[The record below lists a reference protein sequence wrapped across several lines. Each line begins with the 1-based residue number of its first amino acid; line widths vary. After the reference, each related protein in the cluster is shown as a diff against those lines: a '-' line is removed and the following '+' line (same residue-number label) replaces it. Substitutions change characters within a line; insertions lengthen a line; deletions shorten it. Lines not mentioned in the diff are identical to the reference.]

1 MNEKRLKQLNIAK
14 KLFFVTLLLY
24 IAVFFLMNSPSLT
37 GDNIGRFFFDIKSAV
52 TEDIP
57 EDGTVTFE
65 ESQKNTVSV
74 FKNGLVILS
83 QKTLSVY
90 SRNNIL
96 MSEFNVNFTAPV
108 LKRSDNYIVSFD
120 RGDTTLCLSN
130 SFDMLYTKTFSENII
145 NAAVSDNGY
154 VAVVTETYGYKARV
168 TVLNDKLQE
177 IYYWFS
183 SKTNV
188 IDVVF
193 STSNVIS
200 VIGIVPDMENIDT
213 VIHRINFRTG
223 EEQKTYTVT
232 DAFPLAI
239 KKKSDNSIE
248 LITDSGI
255 YSVRNDGYRPIYQ
268 YINTDIDC
276 YWQDEKHTVFSI
288 TENAASKLCQ
298 VEAISSTGDIL
309 FRKYYTDVKSVVCYY
324 DVFLILAED
333 VLYVLDSSGTQLY
346 ATAVPASAGNICANR
361 DALYVTGASF
371 AKRIDIS
378 EAFS

>member
-1 MNEKRLKQLNIAK
+1 MNEKKLKQLNIAK

-24 IAVFFLMNSPSLT
+24 VAVFFIMNSPSLT
-37 GDNIGRFFFDIKSAV
+37 GDHIGRFFFDMKSAV

-57 EDGTVTFE
+57 EDGAVQYE
-65 ESQKNTVSV
+65 ESSKNTVSV

-96 MSEFNVNFTAPV
+96 MSEFKVNFTSPV
-108 LKRSDNYIVSFD
+108 LKKSDNYIVSFD
-120 RGDTTLCLSN
+120 RGDTTLSLSN
-130 SFDMLYTKTFSENII
+130 SFDMLHTKTFSEKII
-145 NAAVSDNGY
+145 NASVSDEGY

-168 TVLNDKLQE
+168 TVLNNKLQE
-177 IYYWFS
+177 LYYWYS

-188 IDVVF
+188 VDVVF

-200 VIGIVPDMENIDT
+200 VIGIVSDHENIDT
-213 VIHRINFRTG
+213 VVHRINFHTG
-223 EEQKTYTVT
+223 EEQKTYTVN

-239 KKKSDNSIE
+239 KKKNDNSIE

-268 YINTDIDC
+268 YINTGIDC

-288 TENAASKLCQ
+288 TENAASRLCQ
-298 VEAISSTGDIL
+298 VEAISSTGNVL
-309 FRKYYTDVKSVVCYY
+309 FRKYYTDVKSVSCYY

-333 VLYVLDSSGTQLY
+333 CLYVLDSTGAQLY
-346 ATAVPASAGNICANR
+346 AAPVPSSAGKICANR

-371 AKRIDIS
+371 AQRIDIS
-378 EAFS
+378 DAFS